1 MAQYFF
7 FESLNGFFRRQIHIT
22 IFNSFVVAQSRQS
35 YSHAIFSL
43 ENSSHILYRILYINM
58 SKKAVLQIMRKILEV
73 LLLRAEVCGLRV
85 KEHCVKYLGNLVKLQ
100 YVD

>member
-1 MAQYFF
+1 
-7 FESLNGFFRRQIHIT
+7 
-22 IFNSFVVAQSRQS
+22 
-35 YSHAIFSL
+35 
-43 ENSSHILYRILYINM
+43 M

-85 KEHCVKYLGNLVKLQ
+85 KEHCVKYFGNLVKLQ